1 MRMQHP
7 EEKIDIVGRLRNFE
21 NALVNLFIRERDA
34 QGQFF
39 YDEIN
44 SAQSDSEL
52 LQKSAEH
59 EEKWLG
65 RFNFV
70 LKFELSSNDSGGLIS
85 LITLLDCPFARSHI
99 RSASGPSRAPS
110 CCLSSAAS

>member
-39 YDEIN
+39 CDEIN
-44 SAQSDSEL
+44 SAQPDGEL
-52 LQKSAEH
+52 LQKSAKH
-59 EEKWLG
+59 EEKRLG
-65 RFNFV
+65 R
-70 LKFELSSNDSGGLIS
+70 IS

-99 RSASGPSRAPS
+99 RIASGPSRAPS